1 MPLSRKAIEEF
12 KEIYRKETGQEI
24 SDEEARDIAEG
35 LFFFFKLIC
44 RPLPKK
50 EKGKENRGASRFSG
64 EGY

>member
-50 EKGKENRGASRFSG
+50 GQGKENQTTSRFSAK
-64 EGY
+64 GY

>member
-50 EKGKENRGASRFSG
+50 EGRKENRSASRFSG
-64 EGY
+64 KSY